1 MTINNNVFV
10 CQDIK
15 LYIVVLIMSLSDIF
29 TPSVVISLAIS
40 VLLIGLFGLYVNNKL
55 NEQNHKL
62 NTMFDLVST
71 LANEL
76 QMVRSQPLGGGMG
89 SASMGGGGGRVYEKP
104 EVANTNHLVNM
115 IDVSD
120 DSDSSGDDTDGET
133 DEGAESDAD
142 SGSDDGEEGEGESD
156 GDGDD
161 EESDGESD
169 GESDDVDGENDARSD
184 KAIIV
189 SESLDDALFEE
200 LSNLED
206 IVFEET
212 KVERVKTPET
222 IPMQTNTSNVKNL
235 NVVFDY
241 KKASLSKLR
250 EIVEQKGLSGDTSKL
265 KKQELLKLLEID

>member
-1 MTINNNVFV
+1 
-10 CQDIK
+10 
-15 LYIVVLIMSLSDIF
+15 MSLSDIF

-40 VLLIGLFGLYVNNKL
+40 LLLIGLLGLYVNNKM

-76 QMVRSQPLGGGMG
+76 QMVRSQVPLGMG
-89 SASMGGGGGRVYEKP
+89 LASVGGGGGRVYEKP

-120 DSDSSGDDTDGET
+120 DSDSSGDESDGDTDDGKESG
-133 DEGAESDAD
+133 DE
-142 SGSDDGEEGEGESD
+142 SGSDDDEDDEGEGDEES
-156 GDGDD
+156 GSDGDD
-161 EESDGESD
+161 EESDGDDD
-169 GESDDVDGENDARSD
+169 GEHDAHSD

-200 LSNLED
+200 LANLDD
-206 IVFEET
+206 IVLGET
-212 KVERVKTPET
+212 NVERVKTPEAT
-222 IPMQTNTSNVKNL
+222 TPANASSVKNL

-241 KKASLSKLR
+241 KKASLGKLR
-250 EIVEQKGLSGDTSKL
+250 EIVEQKGLSSDTSKL
-265 KKQELLKLLEID
+265 KKQELLKMLEID

>member
-1 MTINNNVFV
+1 
-10 CQDIK
+10 
-15 LYIVVLIMSLSDIF
+15 MSLSDIF

-40 VLLIGLFGLYVNNKL
+40 LLLIGLLGLYVNNKM

-76 QMVRSQPLGGGMG
+76 QMVRSQVPLGMGAPSIGG
-89 SASMGGGGGRVYEKP
+89 GGIGGGRVYEKP

-120 DSDSSGDDTDGET
+120 DSDSSGDDSDGDSDCDGDGDCDGD
-133 DEGAESDAD
+133 DENDGNDEEDSDD
-142 SGSDDGEEGEGESD
+142 GSDDGEEDSD
-156 GDGDD
+156 GDSDGDD
-161 EESDGESD
+161 DE
-169 GESDDVDGENDARSD
+169 GENDARSD

-200 LSNLED
+200 LANLDD
-206 IVFEET
+206 IVLGET
-212 KVERVKTPET
+212 TIERVKTPET
-222 IPMQTNTSNVKNL
+222 TTTPTPANTSSVKNL

-241 KKASLSKLR
+241 KKASLGKLR
-250 EIVEQKGLSGDTSKL
+250 EIVEQKGLSSDTSKL
-265 KKQELLKLLEID
+265 KKQELLKMLEID

>member
-1 MTINNNVFV
+1 
-10 CQDIK
+10 
-15 LYIVVLIMSLSDIF
+15 MSLSDIF

-89 SASMGGGGGRVYEKP
+89 SAAMGGGGGRVYEKP

-120 DSDSSGDDTDGET
+120 DSESSGDESDGET
-133 DEGAESDAD
+133 DEGAESCDD
-142 SGSDDGEEGEGESD
+142 SGSDDDENNEGECEGDDS
-156 GDGDD
+156 GSDGDD
-161 EESDGESD
+161 EESDGDSD
-169 GESDDVDGENDARSD
+169 GDGDDDGNEENDARSD
-184 KAIIV
+184 KAIVV

-200 LSNLED
+200 LANLDD

-212 KVERVKTPET
+212 NVERVKTPET
-222 IPMQTNTSNVKNL
+222 TTTTPANTSNVKNL

-241 KKASLSKLR
+241 KKASLGKLR
-250 EIVEQKGLSGDTSKL
+250 EIVEQKGLSSDTSKL
-265 KKQELLKLLEID
+265 KKQELLKMLEID

>member
-1 MTINNNVFV
+1 
-10 CQDIK
+10 
-15 LYIVVLIMSLSDIF
+15 MSLSDIF

-40 VLLIGLFGLYVNNKL
+40 LLLIGLLGLYVNNKM

-76 QMVRSQPLGGGMG
+76 QMVRSQVPLGMG
-89 SASMGGGGGRVYEKP
+89 SVSMGGGGGGGGGRVYEKP

-120 DSDSSGDDTDGET
+120 DSDSGGDESDGET
-133 DEGAESDAD
+133 DEGAES
-142 SGSDDGEEGEGESD
+142 GSDGDSEGEGDGDGDDEGSD
-156 GDGDD
+156 GESDGDD
-161 EESDGESD
+161 EESDGDSEE
-169 GESDDVDGENDARSD
+169 GEHDARSD
-184 KAIIV
+184 KAIVV

-200 LSNLED
+200 LANLDD
-206 IVFEET
+206 IVLGQSN
-212 KVERVKTPET
+212 VERVKTPEAT
-222 IPMQTNTSNVKNL
+222 TPANTSSVKNL

-250 EIVEQKGLSGDTSKL
+250 EIVEQKGLSSDTSKL
-265 KKQELLKLLEID
+265 KKQELLKMLEID

>member
-1 MTINNNVFV
+1 
-10 CQDIK
+10 
-15 LYIVVLIMSLSDIF
+15 MSLSDIF

-40 VLLIGLFGLYVNNKL
+40 LLLIGLLGLYVNNKM

-76 QMVRSQPLGGGMG
+76 QMVRSQVPLGMG
-89 SASMGGGGGRVYEKP
+89 SVSMGGGGGRVYEKP

-120 DSDSSGDDTDGET
+120 DSDSGGDESDGET
-133 DEGAESDAD
+133 DEGAES
-142 SGSDDGEEGEGESD
+142 GSDGDSEGEGD

-161 EESDGESD
+161 EGSDGESD
-169 GESDDVDGENDARSD
+169 GDDDESDGDSDEGEHDARSD
-184 KAIIV
+184 KAIVV

-200 LSNLED
+200 LANLDD
-206 IVFEET
+206 IVLGESN
-212 KVERVKTPET
+212 VERVKTPET
-222 IPMQTNTSNVKNL
+222 TTTPANPSSVKNL

-241 KKASLSKLR
+241 KKASLGKLR
-250 EIVEQKGLSGDTSKL
+250 EIVEQKGLSSDTSKL
-265 KKQELLKLLEID
+265 KKQELLKMLEID

>member
-1 MTINNNVFV
+1 
-10 CQDIK
+10 
-15 LYIVVLIMSLSDIF
+15 MSLSDIF

-40 VLLIGLFGLYVNNKL
+40 LLLIGLLGLYVSNKM

-76 QMVRSQPLGGGMG
+76 QIVRSQPPVG
-89 SASMGGGGGRVYEKP
+89 SVGSPSIGGGGGRMYEKP

-120 DSDSSGDDTDGET
+120 DSDSSGDDESDGDSDCDGECDGD
-133 DEGAESDAD
+133 DENDGNDEED
-142 SGSDDGEEGEGESD
+142 SDDGSD
-156 GDGDD
+156 DGDD
-161 EESDGESD
+161 EESDGDSD
-169 GESDDVDGENDARSD
+169 GDDDHDARSD
-184 KAIIV
+184 KAIVV

-200 LSNLED
+200 LANLDD
-206 IVFEET
+206 IVLGET
-212 KVERVKTPET
+212 NVERVKTPET
-222 IPMQTNTSNVKNL
+222 TTTTTPAPANTSSVKNL

-250 EIVEQKGLSGDTSKL
+250 EIVEQKGLSSDTSKL
-265 KKQELLKLLEID
+265 KKQELLKMLEID

>member
-1 MTINNNVFV
+1 
-10 CQDIK
+10 
-15 LYIVVLIMSLSDIF
+15 MSLSDIF

-76 QMVRSQPLGGGMG
+76 QMVRSQVPLGMG
-89 SASMGGGGGRVYEKP
+89 SASIGGGGGRVYEKP
-104 EVANTNHLVNM
+104 EVGTTTHLVSM

-120 DSDSSGDDTDGET
+120 NSESSGDESDAET
-133 DEGAESDAD
+133 DEGAESDHD
-142 SGSDDGEEGEGESD
+142 SGDEGDGEGDGEEESDSDGEDDESD
-156 GDGDD
+156 GD
-161 EESDGESD
+161 SDGEH
-169 GESDDVDGENDARSD
+169 DVSSD
-184 KAIIV
+184 KAIVV

-200 LSNLED
+200 LANLDEIMLD
-206 IVFEET
+206 EPKDDV
-212 KVERVKTPET
+212 VKTSEDT
-222 IPMQTNTSNVKNL
+222 TGNTNISNVKNL

-250 EIVEQKGLSGDTSKL
+250 EIVEQKGLSSDTSKL
-265 KKQELLKLLEID
+265 KKQELLKMLEID

>member
-1 MTINNNVFV
+1 
-10 CQDIK
+10 
-15 LYIVVLIMSLSDIF
+15 MSLSDIF

-40 VLLIGLFGLYVNNKL
+40 LLLIGLLGLYVNNKL

-76 QMVRSQPLGGGMG
+76 QMVRSQPLGTP
-89 SASMGGGGGRVYEKP
+89 SMGGGGGRVYEKP

-120 DSDSSGDDTDGET
+120 DSDSGGDESDGET
-133 DEGAESDAD
+133 DEGAESGDD
-142 SGSDDGEEGEGESD
+142 SGSDDDDNNEGDDEESGS
-156 GDGDD
+156 DGDD
-161 EESDGESD
+161 EESDGDSDD
-169 GESDDVDGENDARSD
+169 GEHEVRSD

-200 LSNLED
+200 LANLDD
-206 IVFEET
+206 IVLGET
-212 KVERVKTPET
+212 NVERVKTPET
-222 IPMQTNTSNVKNL
+222 TTTPANTSNVKNL

-241 KKASLSKLR
+241 KKASLGKLR
-250 EIVEQKGLSGDTSKL
+250 EIVEQKGLSSDTSKL
-265 KKQELLKLLEID
+265 KKQELLKMLEID

>member
-1 MTINNNVFV
+1 
-10 CQDIK
+10 
-15 LYIVVLIMSLSDIF
+15 MSLSDIF

-76 QMVRSQPLGGGMG
+76 QMVRSQPLGGGLMG
-89 SASMGGGGGRVYEKP
+89 SAAMGGGGGRVYEKP

-120 DSDSSGDDTDGET
+120 DSESSGGESDGET
-133 DEGAESDAD
+133 DEGAESDND
-142 SGSDDGEEGEGESD
+142 SGSDDDGDEGAGDGEDES
-156 GDGDD
+156 GSDGDD
-161 EESDGESD
+161 EESDGDSD
-169 GESDDVDGENDARSD
+169 DDVDGKSDARSD

-200 LSNLED
+200 LANLDD

-212 KVERVKTPET
+212 SVERVKTPET
-222 IPMQTNTSNVKNL
+222 IPIQTNTSNVKNL

-241 KKASLSKLR
+241 KKASLGKLR
-250 EIVEQKGLSGDTSKL
+250 EIVEQKGLSSDTSKL

>member
-1 MTINNNVFV
+1 
-10 CQDIK
+10 
-15 LYIVVLIMSLSDIF
+15 MSLSDIF

-76 QMVRSQPLGGGMG
+76 QMVRSQPLGGMG
-89 SASMGGGGGRVYEKP
+89 SVSMGGGGSSGSGRVYEKP

-120 DSDSSGDDTDGET
+120 DSDSGGDESDGET
-133 DEGAESDAD
+133 DEGVESGDD
-142 SGSDDGEEGEGESD
+142 SGSDDDDNNEGDDEESGS
-156 GDGDD
+156 DGDD
-161 EESDGESD
+161 EESDGD
-169 GESDDVDGENDARSD
+169 SDDGKHDARSD

-200 LSNLED
+200 LANLDD
-206 IVFEET
+206 IVLGET
-212 KVERVKTPET
+212 NVERVKTPET
-222 IPMQTNTSNVKNL
+222 TTTPANTSNVKNL

-241 KKASLSKLR
+241 KKASLGKLR
-250 EIVEQKGLSGDTSKL
+250 EIVEQKGLSSDTSKL
-265 KKQELLKLLEID
+265 KKQELLKMLEID

>member
-1 MTINNNVFV
+1 
-10 CQDIK
+10 
-15 LYIVVLIMSLSDIF
+15 MSLSDIF

-40 VLLIGLFGLYVNNKL
+40 LLLIGLLGLYVNNKM

-76 QMVRSQPLGGGMG
+76 QMVRSQVPLGMG
-89 SASMGGGGGRVYEKP
+89 SPSIGGGGSRIYEKP
-104 EVANTNHLVNM
+104 EVANTTHLVNM

-120 DSDSSGDDTDGET
+120 NSDSSGEESDGDT
-133 DEGAESDAD
+133 DEGAESDDD
-142 SGSDDGEEGEGESD
+142 SEGDGEGEDASGSNSDD

-161 EESDGESD
+161 EESDGD
-169 GESDDVDGENDARSD
+169 SDDDVEHDARSD
-184 KAIIV
+184 KAIVV

-200 LSNLED
+200 LANLDE
-206 IVFEET
+206 IVLGET
-212 KVERVKTPET
+212 NVERIKTPET
-222 IPMQTNTSNVKNL
+222 TPATISSVKNL

-250 EIVEQKGLSGDTSKL
+250 EIVEQKGLSNDTSKL
-265 KKQELLKLLEID
+265 KKQELLKMLEID

>member
-1 MTINNNVFV
+1 
-10 CQDIK
+10 
-15 LYIVVLIMSLSDIF
+15 MSLSDIF

-76 QMVRSQPLGGGMG
+76 QMVRSQVPLGMG
-89 SASMGGGGGRVYEKP
+89 SPSIGGGGGRVYEKP
-104 EVANTNHLVNM
+104 EVGSTTHLVSM

-120 DSDSSGDDTDGET
+120 DSESSGDESDGET
-133 DEGAESDAD
+133 DEGAES
-142 SGSDDGEEGEGESD
+142 GSDDDGEGEGDGEEESDDGSEGDAGDDEASD
-156 GDGDD
+156 GD
-161 EESDGESD
+161 SDSD
-169 GESDDVDGENDARSD
+169 IDDVEHDARSD
-184 KAIIV
+184 NAIIV

-200 LSNLED
+200 IANLDEIILED
-206 IVFEET
+206 N

-222 IPMQTNTSNVKNL
+222 TTNTSSVKNL

-241 KKASLSKLR
+241 KKASLGKLR
-250 EIVEQKGLSGDTSKL
+250 EIVEQKGLSSDTSKL
-265 KKQELLKLLEID
+265 KKQELLKMLEID

>member
-1 MTINNNVFV
+1 
-10 CQDIK
+10 
-15 LYIVVLIMSLSDIF
+15 MSLSDIF

-40 VLLIGLFGLYVNNKL
+40 LLLIGLLGLYVNNKM

-76 QMVRSQPLGGGMG
+76 QMVRSQPLGTPF
-89 SASMGGGGGRVYEKP
+89 MGGGGGGVRMYEKP
-104 EVANTNHLVNM
+104 EVVNTNHLVNM

-120 DSDSSGDDTDGET
+120 ESDSSGDESDGET
-133 DEGAESDAD
+133 DEGAESGDD
-142 SGSDDGEEGEGESD
+142 SGSDDDNDDDNDNDGDGEHES
-156 GDGDD
+156 GSDGDD
-161 EESDGESD
+161 EESDGES
-169 GESDDVDGENDARSD
+169 DGENDARSD

-200 LSNLED
+200 LANLDD

-212 KVERVKTPET
+212 NDERVKTPET
-222 IPMQTNTSNVKNL
+222 IPIQANTSNVKNL

-250 EIVEQKGLSGDTSKL
+250 EIVEQKGLSSDTSKL
-265 KKQELLKLLEID
+265 KKQELLKMLEID

>member
-1 MTINNNVFV
+1 
-10 CQDIK
+10 
-15 LYIVVLIMSLSDIF
+15 MSLSDIF

-40 VLLIGLFGLYVNNKL
+40 LLLIGLLGLYVSNKM

-76 QMVRSQPLGGGMG
+76 QMVRSQPAVGSMG
-89 SASMGGGGGRVYEKP
+89 SPSIGGGGGRMYEKP

-120 DSDSSGDDTDGET
+120 DSDSSGDDSDGDSDCDGDGDCDGD
-133 DEGAESDAD
+133 DENDGNDEEDSDD
-142 SGSDDGEEGEGESD
+142 GSDDGEEDSD
-156 GDGDD
+156 GDSDGDD
-161 EESDGESD
+161 DE
-169 GESDDVDGENDARSD
+169 GENDARSD

-200 LSNLED
+200 LANLDD
-206 IVFEET
+206 IVLGET
-212 KVERVKTPET
+212 TIERVKTPET
-222 IPMQTNTSNVKNL
+222 TTTPTPANTSSVKNL

-250 EIVEQKGLSGDTSKL
+250 EIVEQKGLSSDTSKL
-265 KKQELLKLLEID
+265 KKQELLKMLEID

>member
-1 MTINNNVFV
+1 
-10 CQDIK
+10 
-15 LYIVVLIMSLSDIF
+15 MSLSDIF

-76 QMVRSQPLGGGMG
+76 QMVRSQPLSAGIS
-89 SASMGGGGGRVYEKP
+89 SASIGGGRMHETP

-120 DSDSSGDDTDGET
+120 DSDSGGDESDGDT
-133 DEGAESDAD
+133 DEGAESDDD
-142 SGSDDGEEGEGESD
+142 SGSDDDGEGAGAGEEDSGS
-156 GDGDD
+156 DGDD
-161 EESDGESD
+161 EESDGDSD
-169 GESDDVDGENDARSD
+169 GDDDEHDARSD

-189 SESLDDALFEE
+189 SESLDDAFFEE
-200 LSNLED
+200 LANLDD
-206 IVFEET
+206 IVLGEIN
-212 KVERVKTPET
+212 VERVKTPEAT
-222 IPMQTNTSNVKNL
+222 TPANTSSVKNL

-250 EIVEQKGLSGDTSKL
+250 EIVEQKGLSSDTSKL
-265 KKQELLKLLEID
+265 KKQELLKMLEID

>member
-1 MTINNNVFV
+1 
-10 CQDIK
+10 
-15 LYIVVLIMSLSDIF
+15 MSLSDIF

-40 VLLIGLFGLYVNNKL
+40 LLLIGLFGLYVNNKL

-76 QMVRSQPLGGGMG
+76 QMVRSQGPLGSMG
-89 SASMGGGGGRVYEKP
+89 SPSIGGGGGRMYEKP
-104 EVANTNHLVNM
+104 EVGSTTHLVSM

-120 DSDSSGDDTDGET
+120 NSESSGDESDGDT
-133 DEGAESDAD
+133 DEGAESDDDSGDEGDGEGEED
-142 SGSDDGEEGEGESD
+142 SGS
-156 GDGDD
+156 DGDD

-169 GESDDVDGENDARSD
+169 GEHDARSD
-184 KAIIV
+184 KAIVV

-200 LSNLED
+200 LANLDEIMLDDTKDDVLKILED
-206 IVFEET
+206 
-212 KVERVKTPET
+212 TPAN
-222 IPMQTNTSNVKNL
+222 TNISNVKNL

-250 EIVEQKGLSGDTSKL
+250 EIVEQKGLSSDTSKL
-265 KKQELLKLLEID
+265 KKQELLKMLEID

>member
-1 MTINNNVFV
+1 
-10 CQDIK
+10 
-15 LYIVVLIMSLSDIF
+15 MSLSDIF

-40 VLLIGLFGLYVNNKL
+40 LLLIGLLGLYVSNKM

-76 QMVRSQPLGGGMG
+76 QMVRSQPPVGMG
-89 SASMGGGGGRVYEKP
+89 SVSMGGGGGSGGGRVYERP

-120 DSDSSGDDTDGET
+120 DSESSDDESDGDT
-133 DEGAESDAD
+133 DEGAESGDD
-142 SGSDDGEEGEGESD
+142 SGSDDDDNNEGECADDGEEDSGS
-156 GDGDD
+156 DGDD
-161 EESDGESD
+161 EESDGGSGSDSD
-169 GESDDVDGENDARSD
+169 GDGENDVRSD
-184 KAIIV
+184 KAIVV

-200 LSNLED
+200 IGNLDEFILEED
-206 IVFEET
+206 TKDDNVKASET
-212 KVERVKTPET
+212 TT
-222 IPMQTNTSNVKNL
+222 TTTTNESTSSVKNL

-241 KKASLSKLR
+241 KKASLGKLR
-250 EIVEQKGLSGDTSKL
+250 EIVEQKGLSSDTSKL

>member
-1 MTINNNVFV
+1 
-10 CQDIK
+10 
-15 LYIVVLIMSLSDIF
+15 MSLSDIF

-40 VLLIGLFGLYVNNKL
+40 LLLIGLLGLYVNNKM

-76 QMVRSQPLGGGMG
+76 QMVRSQPL
-89 SASMGGGGGRVYEKP
+89 SAGISSPSIGGGRVYEKP

-120 DSDSSGDDTDGET
+120 DSDSDGDGSDGNT
-133 DEGAESDAD
+133 DEGAESDDD
-142 SGSDDGEEGEGESD
+142 SGSDDEGAGEGDGEEDSGS
-156 GDGDD
+156 DGDD
-161 EESDGESD
+161 EESDGDSD
-169 GESDDVDGENDARSD
+169 GDDGEHDARSD

-189 SESLDDALFEE
+189 SESLDDAFFEE
-200 LSNLED
+200 LANLDD
-206 IVFEET
+206 IVLGET
-212 KVERVKTPET
+212 NVERVKTPEAT
-222 IPMQTNTSNVKNL
+222 TPANTSSVKNL

-250 EIVEQKGLSGDTSKL
+250 EIVEQKGLSSDTSKL
-265 KKQELLKLLEID
+265 KKQELLKMLEID

>member
-1 MTINNNVFV
+1 
-10 CQDIK
+10 
-15 LYIVVLIMSLSDIF
+15 MSLSDIF

-40 VLLIGLFGLYVNNKL
+40 LLLIGLLGLYVNNKM

-76 QMVRSQPLGGGMG
+76 QMVRSQPLGGMG
-89 SASMGGGGGRVYEKP
+89 SPSMGGGGGGAGRVYEKP

-120 DSDSSGDDTDGET
+120 DSDSGGDESDGET
-133 DEGAESDAD
+133 DEGAESGDD
-142 SGSDDGEEGEGESD
+142 SGSDDDDNNEGDDEESGS
-156 GDGDD
+156 DGDD
-161 EESDGESD
+161 EESDGDSDD
-169 GESDDVDGENDARSD
+169 GEHEVRSD

-200 LSNLED
+200 LANLDD
-206 IVFEET
+206 IVLGET
-212 KVERVKTPET
+212 NVERVKTPET
-222 IPMQTNTSNVKNL
+222 TTTPANTSNVKNL

-241 KKASLSKLR
+241 KKASLGKLR
-250 EIVEQKGLSGDTSKL
+250 EIVVQKGLSSDTSKL
-265 KKQELLKLLEID
+265 KKQELLKMLEID

>member
-1 MTINNNVFV
+1 
-10 CQDIK
+10 
-15 LYIVVLIMSLSDIF
+15 MSLSDIF

-40 VLLIGLFGLYVNNKL
+40 LLLIGLLGLYVNNKM

-76 QMVRSQPLGGGMG
+76 QMVRSQPLGSGGV
-89 SASMGGGGGRVYEKP
+89 SASIGGGRVYEKP
-104 EVANTNHLVNM
+104 EVANTTHLVNM

-120 DSDSSGDDTDGET
+120 DSDSSGEESDGDT
-133 DEGAESDAD
+133 DEGAESDDD
-142 SGSDDGEEGEGESD
+142 SEGDDEGEGDDEAS
-156 GDGDD
+156 GSDGDD
-161 EESDGESD
+161 EESDGDSD
-169 GESDDVDGENDARSD
+169 GDDDEPDARSD
-184 KAIIV
+184 KAIVV

-200 LSNLED
+200 LANLDE

-212 KVERVKTPET
+212 NVERVKTPEAT
-222 IPMQTNTSNVKNL
+222 PANTSSVKNL

-250 EIVEQKGLSGDTSKL
+250 EIVEQKGLSSDTSKL
-265 KKQELLKLLEID
+265 KKQELLKMLEID